1 MGLYSVFLGIGQIA
15 GSLIGGAAA
24 NWLGIDGLLFATV
37 ALLLVAL
44 VPLAFLRRQEHEVSG
59 PEGAPAFGSAE
70 PTP

>member
-1 MGLYSVFLGIGQIA
+1 MGLYSVFLGIGQIV

-44 VPLAFLRRQEHEVSG
+44 VPLAFLRREEHEVSG
-59 PEGAPAFGSAE
+59 PESAPAFGAE
-70 PTP
+70 PAP